1 MTYNLYIGDR
11 TFSSWS
17 LRGWLMFEKF
27 NLPVKT
33 HMIGL
38 YTGTM
43 AQDMA
48 HLAPARLVPAMQT
61 PDGTVIGETLAMAET
76 LAERHPKAGLWPHDA
91 TQRAYARWISAEI
104 HAGFS
109 ALRSE
114 CPMQL
119 AGQIDGFEISKPVHA
134 DLTRLE
140 TLWDF
145 ARNSHD
151 TPGPWLFGSYSLAD
165 VFYAPVAARIAG
177 YGLPVSE
184 ASQAY
189 VAAHLADP
197 AFRRWR
203 ALGLCESYDPSP
215 YDLGENPAPWPGPKP
230 LAARAIASGPSQNVH
245 CPYSGKPVR
254 DFLEVDGKVYGF
266 CNANCRDKTVNDPEA
281 WPKFMELR
289 A

>member
-1 MTYNLYIGDR
+1 MTYELYIGDR

-27 NLPVKT
+27 GLPVNT

-38 YTGTM
+38 YSGTM
-43 AQDMA
+43 AKDMA

-61 PDGTVIGETLAMAET
+61 PEGIVIGETLAMAET
-76 LAERHPKAGLWPHDA
+76 LAERHPSAGLWPSDPA
-91 TQRAYARWISAEI
+91 QRAKARWLSAEI
-104 HAGFS
+104 HAGFAS
-109 ALRSE
+109 LRNE

-119 AGQIDGFEISKPVHA
+119 AAQIEGFSVSEAVRK
-134 DLTRLE
+134 DLDRLE

-145 ARNSHD
+145 ARNSHSNS
-151 TPGPWLFGSYSLAD
+151 GPWLFGAYSLAD

-197 AFRRWR
+197 AFRQWR
-203 ALGLCESYDPSP
+203 ALGLCDLYDPFP
-215 YDLGENPAPWPGPKP
+215 YDLGKKTAPWPGPKP
-230 LAARAIASGPSQNVH
+230 LAARAVDNGPSENSI
-245 CPYSGKPVR
+245 CPYSGKPVNHY
-254 DFLEVDGKVYGF
+254 LELGGKTYGF
-266 CNANCRDKTVNDPEA
+266 CNAKCRDKTVNDPQA
-281 WPKFMELR
+281 WPKFMEIL

>member
-1 MTYNLYIGDR
+1 MSYELYIGDR

-27 NLPVKT
+27 GLPVNT
-33 HMIGL
+33 HLIGL

-43 AQDMA
+43 AKDMA

-61 PDGTVIGETLAMAET
+61 PEGTIIGETLAMAET
-76 LAERHPKAGLWPHDA
+76 LAERHPKAGLWPSDA
-91 TQRAYARWISAEI
+91 AQRAHARWLSAEI

-109 ALRSE
+109 ALRNE

-119 AGQIDGFEISKPVHA
+119 AAQVDGFAVSEAVRN
-134 DLTRLE
+134 DLDRLE

-145 ARNSHD
+145 ARNSHAQ
-151 TPGPWLFGSYSLAD
+151 TQPWLFGAYSLAD

-177 YGLPVSE
+177 YGLPVS
-184 ASQAY
+184 AQSQAY

-203 ALGLCESYDPSP
+203 ALGLCQSYDPFP
-215 YDLGENPAPWPGPKP
+215 YDLGKAPAPWPGPKP
-230 LAARAIASGPSQNVH
+230 LAARPAENGPSENAT
-245 CPYSGKPVR
+245 CPYSGKPVSHY
-254 DFLEVDGKVYGF
+254 LELGGKIYGF

-281 WPKFMELR
+281 WPKFMELL